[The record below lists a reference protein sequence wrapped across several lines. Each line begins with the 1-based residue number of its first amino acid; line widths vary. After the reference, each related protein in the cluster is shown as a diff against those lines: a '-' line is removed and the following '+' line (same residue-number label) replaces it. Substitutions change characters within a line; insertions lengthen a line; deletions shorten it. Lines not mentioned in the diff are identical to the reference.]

1 MEGKTFGEL
10 ATPVVPGISWTAPE
24 KSRAWLQ
31 PTKEVDVATIAQLY
45 IAVLAAPEA
54 ANDVLDAL
62 ETKTPIATIA
72 ETFMLVGV
80 SKGLHTIDAG
90 ILVMPVIMETLKTI
104 ADMNDIDTVMF
115 PSELEKDITIHPR
128 IIRKMTEEIMAGE
141 TEVVEEAMPM
151 EEPAPMGLMSRKKK
165 EGV

>member
-24 KSRAWLQ
+24 KSRPWLR
-31 PTKEVDVATIAQLY
+31 PPSDVDVSSIAQQY
-45 IAVLAAPEA
+45 MGILAAPEA

-62 ETKTPIATIA
+62 ETKTPIAVIA
-72 ETFMLVGV
+72 QTFMMTGV
-80 SKGLHTIDAG
+80 AQGKHTIDAG